1 MTVQQIDEAQAL
13 TRFKIRDMFCCSH
26 CKKEKEFRSAFHYAV
41 EGLHFYSSYER
52 ENKSWK
58 GRYGIS
64 DVFSQNCTDES
75 ETDTDYVCNHCGKSE
90 GGFKKQSYCE
100 FGDFVIVGLKV

>member
-1 MTVQQIDEAQAL
+1 MTDPEIDEAQAL

-26 CKKEKEFRSAFHYAV
+26 CKKEKEFPSAFHYAV
-41 EGLHFYSSYER
+41 EGLNFYSSNEC
-52 ENKSWK
+52 K
-58 GRYGIS
+58 GSYGIN

-75 ETDTDYVCNHCGKSE
+75 ETTDYVCNHCGKSE